1 MGNAIPDLWPDI
13 EQSKDV
19 LPVAILREQAA
30 ALGKRTGHL
39 LEGRVNSRTDE
50 DGNFNHSFN
59 VVAPTLDNYSYRL
72 FSITHG
78 AEPYPVTAPDP
89 QIIDPGAR
97 SFRIPSI
104 QGVPK
109 KLSSEEEL
117 LDYLRGVLNS
127 EKTMR
132 IVGSLLAQVKAA
144 T

>member
-1 MGNAIPDLWPDI
+1 MANAIPDLWPDI

-30 ALGKRTGHL
+30 ALGKKTGHL
-39 LEGRVNSRTDE
+39 LEGRVNTRTDE
-50 DGNFNHSFN
+50 DGNFNHSFY

-72 FSITHG
+72 ISITHG
-78 AEPYPVTAPDP
+78 AEPYPITVPDP

-97 SFRIPSI
+97 SFRIPSVHGTLRI
-104 QGVPK
+104 R
-109 KLSSEEEL
+109 SEKEL
-117 LDYLRGVLNS
+117 LDYLREVLNS